1 MKRAKKLERDSI
13 LTGRVP
19 DVKGCRW
26 PLEAGKDKKQ
36 MLLQSFQKRC
46 DPANR
51 HQETHETKL
60 QQRSCAKMVQSQRPT
75 VGQLLK
81 KLNV

>member
-1 MKRAKKLERDSI
+1 MKRAKKPERDSI

-26 PLEAGKDKKQ
+26 PQKLEKDKKQ

-60 QQRSCAKMVQSQRPT
+60 QQRSQKQMVQSQWPT

-81 KLNV
+81 KSNI

>member
-1 MKRAKKLERDSI
+1 MKRAKKPERIPSSQE
-13 LTGRVP
+13 GY

-60 QQRSCAKMVQSQRPT
+60 QQRSCAKWCSHS
-75 VGQLLK
+75 GQQ
-81 KLNV
+81 